1 MKTTLLVSCLM
12 VFTTTS
18 FTASYLISSSAPD
31 ASQELAHKTLQA
43 LKQTSAQSF
52 SLLYPSLEDIHAA
65 MDANA
70 AFYGNNLE
78 EAKEEIA
85 KNHKEVIIPNAKD
98 SFRLILAQGRD
109 KQIKWKEV
117 YGLRTDSEILSDST
131 CRITIVFGFNGK
143 EHKLVHNA
151 VWINGN
157 LRLEKFV
164 EFI

>member
-1 MKTTLLVSCLM
+1 MKITLLVSCFM

-18 FTASYLISSSAPD
+18 FTASYLISSTAPD
-31 ASQELAHKTLQA
+31 ASKELAHKTLEA
-43 LKQTSAQSF
+43 FKRTSAQSF
-52 SLLYPSLEDIHAA
+52 SVLYPSIEDIHSA

-70 AFYGNNLE
+70 AFYGNNLD

-85 KNHKEVIIPNAKD
+85 KNHKAVIIPAAKD

-117 YGLRTDSEILSDST
+117 YGLRTDCETLKDST
-131 CRITIVFGFNGK
+131 CRITIVFGYKGK
-143 EHKLVHNA
+143 EHKLVHTA
-151 VWINGN
+151 MWINGN

-164 EFI
+164 ELI